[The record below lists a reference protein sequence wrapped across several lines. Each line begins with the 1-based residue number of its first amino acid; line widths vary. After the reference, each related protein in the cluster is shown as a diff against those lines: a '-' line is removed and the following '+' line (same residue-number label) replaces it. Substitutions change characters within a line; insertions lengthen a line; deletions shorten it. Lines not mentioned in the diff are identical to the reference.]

1 VCKFIVLAIIVET
14 EQVEN
19 DLGMIS
25 LPISKQED
33 PRCKKNVFSER
44 CYEVFII
51 EFLRK
56 NA

>member
-1 VCKFIVLAIIVET
+1 MA
-14 EQVEN
+14 VEN

-25 LPISKQED
+25 LPVSKQED
-33 PRCKKNVFSER
+33 PRCKKNVFSGR